1 MKKILLLAS
10 IIFSH
15 LFLFAGNEYAI
26 TTTNLNL
33 RENNS
38 KNSTSL
44 KVLNQGDTLEIL
56 STDQN
61 WTKVKVDNIE
71 GYVSSE
77 FLLKIE
83 NQMNLAE
90 NESSTKKT
98 FKDQKGFVAG
108 FKFVFIRIFILI
120 FLIVGS
126 IITYSLRKRD
136 ARFKKGYREGQM
148 SNSSLIKLA
157 IYSSVVSLIAGFV
170 GGIISIFH

>member
-26 TTTNLNL
+26 TTSNLNL
-33 RENNS
+33 RESNS

-61 WTKVKVDNIE
+61 WTKVKVDNLE
-71 GYVSSE
+71 GFVSSE
-77 FLLKIE
+77 YLSKIDIETSIE
-83 NQMNLAE
+83 NVN
-90 NESSTKKT
+90 STKES

-108 FKFVFIRIFILI
+108 FKYVFNRSLIVILI
-120 FLIVGS
+120 ILAGIV
-126 IITYSLRKRD
+126 TYRLRKKD
-136 ARFKKGYREGQM
+136 GRFKSGYKEGKIDEFTF
-148 SNSSLIKLA
+148 LKLLL
-157 IYSSVVSLIAGFV
+157 YSATLSVFSGFI
-170 GGIISIFH
+170 GGLISIFH

>member
-1 MKKILLLAS
+1 
-10 IIFSH
+10 
-15 LFLFAGNEYAI
+15 
-26 TTTNLNL
+26 
-33 RENNS
+33 
-38 KNSTSL
+38 
-44 KVLNQGDTLEIL
+44 
-56 STDQN
+56 
-61 WTKVKVDNIE
+61 
-71 GYVSSE
+71 
-77 FLLKIE
+77 
-83 NQMNLAE
+83 MNLAE